1 MKILVTG
8 ASGFIGQILVAA
20 LADQDLVLWSR
31 TQASSGSNAEYRA
44 SGDLRDTAW
53 WRNTELPGGVNV
65 VIHLAE
71 PVKNQLSDEAVTSII
86 SSHCG
91 FLVNACAKAQLVI
104 YPNTAYRYDRR
115 VGSGNR
121 QYLRIK
127 TEVARA
133 LSADH
138 RFANPVIHPLVDSNG
153 ALSRLIKIQG
163 QWPYLNPFCAFDA
176 RLPVLTTRE
185 LVAFFRDQI
194 QSSYLLHDDWFS
206 DDPTIADLMASPGRR
221 DWTMPSEIFKLVL
234 RPMAN
239 TSTGS
244 LLLEGRNIQ

>member
-8 ASGFIGQILVAA
+8 ASGFIGQILVKT
-20 LADQDLVLWSR
+20 LADHDLVLWSR
-31 TQASSGSNAEYRA
+31 TQVSSGSSAEHRA

-53 WRNTELPGGVNV
+53 WRSAELPRGVDV

-71 PVKNQLSDEAVTSII
+71 PVKTQLTDEAAVSII

-91 FLVNACAKAQLVI
+91 FLVNACTEAQLVI

-115 VGSGNR
+115 VRSRNR

-133 LSADH
+133 LSAEAG
-138 RFANPVIHPLVDSNG
+138 FANPVIHPLIDSNG
-153 ALSRLIKIQG
+153 ALSRLIKTQG
-163 QWPYLNPFCAFDA
+163 QLPYLNPFCAFDA
-176 RLPVLTTRE
+176 RLPVLTTGE
-185 LVAFFRDQI
+185 LVAFFINQI
-194 QSSYLLHDDWFS
+194 QSSYLLHTDWYGAH
-206 DDPTIADLMASPGRR
+206 PTIADLMACSGRR
-221 DWTMPSEIFKLVL
+221 DWTMPSAIFKLLL

-244 LLLEGRNIQ
+244 LLLRGRKIQ